1 MPGFFEAMR
10 IPVLRGR
17 TLQEPDLAPGAPQVI
32 VINEEMARR
41 FWPGEDAIGRRLKYG
56 LDPGAKNP
64 WKTVVGIVADMRRQR
79 LDEPAIPYMY
89 QPGIVRQMDL
99 AIRTSTDPDAM
110 RESIRGALRELDPAV
125 PPYGMVTAEEHL
137 GRTVALRK
145 LQTILIVALAAV
157 ALALSIIGAYSVMHQ
172 SVSARTQEI
181 GIRMA
186 LGADAGAVRKLVLTG
201 GMAPAVAGL
210 VLGLVGSF
218 ALRRTVA
225 SFLYETNAVE
235 PSIYVGVTA
244 LLLAVTTAACL
255 APAIRASRADP
266 VRALRQ
272 S

>member
-1 MPGFFEAMR
+1 
-10 IPVLRGR
+10 
-17 TLQEPDLAPGAPQVI
+17 
-32 VINEEMARR
+32 
-41 FWPGEDAIGRRLKYG
+41 
-56 LDPGAKNP
+56 
-64 WKTVVGIVADMRRQR
+64 
-79 LDEPAIPYMY
+79 
-89 QPGIVRQMDL
+89 
-99 AIRTSTDPDAM
+99 
-110 RESIRGALRELDPAV
+110 
-125 PPYGMVTAEEHL
+125 
-137 GRTVALRK
+137 
-145 LQTILIVALAAV
+145 
-157 ALALSIIGAYSVMHQ
+157 MHQ